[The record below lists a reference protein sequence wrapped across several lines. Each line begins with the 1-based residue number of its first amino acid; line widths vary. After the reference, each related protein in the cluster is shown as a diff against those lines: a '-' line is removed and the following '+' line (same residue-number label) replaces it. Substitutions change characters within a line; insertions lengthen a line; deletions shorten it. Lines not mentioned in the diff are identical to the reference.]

1 MSRWWPRSLAG
12 QAIAL
17 QILVIAVV
25 VLVGSAL
32 ALFDARNDG
41 DAAAR
46 QQVLGIATALADSP
60 STAAAIQSGRAT
72 ETLQPV
78 TEAVRKNTDI
88 AFITIMAPDRTRF
101 THTDPTQI
109 GGKYIG
115 TIEPALRGETFTEV
129 YTGTLGPSI
138 RAVAPVRDGTGRIVG
153 LVSAGILQQSL
164 ADRWR
169 SQVPTIVAVSLGA
182 LAIALVGVWA
192 IRRRLLRQ
200 THGLRPD
207 ELRVMYE
214 HHDAILH
221 SVSEGLIVLDRNGVA
236 LANDEARR
244 LLALPP
250 GPVDRSDLP
259 EFLRTYNPGARD
271 EVHVTEDRV
280 LVVNRSPVRQRAR
293 ATSEVVTIRDRTELQ
308 GALGELSSLKVLTD
322 TLRSQAHEAAN
333 KLHTIVTMVEMG
345 RADEAVKFATN
356 ELELSQQLVDRLSSA
371 VGEPALVALL
381 LGKTAQADERGIEL
395 TVTEETHLPSNADDL
410 ALSGQEM
417 VTVLGN
423 LIDNAMDACDRED
436 PWVEVTVSQDD
447 GTLLIRVADSGP
459 GMDAGTF
466 EKAMQRGYSTKSG
479 SDAEQH
485 GLGLG
490 AGRPGGEA
498 PQRHADRRRDIRVG
512 GDGDGEIVISVL
524 IVEDE
529 PLIAEAHRTYLGRLQ
544 GFSVAAVAHTA
555 RDAMRAASEAAASET
570 PIDLVLLDIGLPD
583 ASGIALASGLSGLR
597 PAPDIIAITSERDL
611 EMVRAAVG
619 HGALA
624 YLLKPFT
631 FAAFRDRLERY
642 QRYREALPAGTDAAS
657 QAEVDRALAELRVG
671 ADRSAAPKGAAPG
684 TNDEI
689 ARAVRDSADG
699 ITADEV
705 AKQVGVSR
713 VTAWR
718 YLERL
723 ADEGTLTRQT
733 DYGKAGRPKTR
744 YTWR

>member
-17 QILVIAVV
+17 QIVVIAVV

-250 GPVDRSDLP
+250 GPVNRSDLP

-271 EVHVTEDRV
+271 EVHVTQDRV
-280 LVVNRSPVRQRAR
+280 LVVNRSPVTDKRTRDTR
-293 ATSEVVTIRDRTELQ
+293 PSEVVTIRDRTELQ

-345 RADEAVKFATN
+345 RADEAVTFATN

-381 LGKTAQADERGIEL
+381 LGKSAQADERGIEL
-395 TVTEETHLPSNADDL
+395 TVTEETHMPSNADDL

-436 PWVEVTVSQDD
+436 PWVEVTVSQED

-459 GMDAGTF
+459 GMDARTF

-479 SDAEQH
+479 TDTEAH
-485 GLGLG
+485 GLGL
-490 AGRPGGEA
+490 ALVA
-498 PQRHADRRRDIRVG
+498 QVVKRH
-512 GDGDGEIVISVL
+512 
-524 IVEDE
+524 
-529 PLIAEAHRTYLGRLQ
+529 
-544 GFSVAAVAHTA
+544 
-555 RDAMRAASEAAASET
+555 
-570 PIDLVLLDIGLPD
+570 
-583 ASGIALASGLSGLR
+583 
-597 PAPDIIAITSERDL
+597 
-611 EMVRAAVG
+611 
-619 HGALA
+619 
-624 YLLKPFT
+624 
-631 FAAFRDRLERY
+631 
-642 QRYREALPAGTDAAS
+642 
-657 QAEVDRALAELRVG
+657 
-671 ADRSAAPKGAAPG
+671 
-684 TNDEI
+684 N
-689 ARAVRDSADG
+689 
-699 ITADEV
+699 
-705 AKQVGVSR
+705 
-713 VTAWR
+713 
-718 YLERL
+718 
-723 ADEGTLTRQT
+723 GTLTADVT
-733 DYGKAGRPKTR
+733 YGSVVTVAVKS
-744 YTWR
+744 

>member
-1 MSRWWPRSLAG
+1 MTRSRPWSLAT
-12 QAIAL
+12 QAITL

-25 VLVGSAL
+25 VLVGSML
-32 ALFDARNDG
+32 ALFDASRDG

-46 QQVLGIATALADSP
+46 QQVISIATALADSP
-60 STAAAIQSGRAT
+60 STAAAIESGRAT
-72 ETLQPV
+72 AVLQPV
-78 TEAVRKNTDI
+78 TEAVRTNTQI

-101 THTDPTQI
+101 THTDPNQI

-115 TIEPALRGETFTEV
+115 TIEPALRGETFSEV

-138 RAVAPVRDGTGRIVG
+138 RAVAPVRNESGRIVG

-169 SQVPTIVAVSLGA
+169 SQVPTIAAVSVAA

-221 SVSEGLIVLDRNGVA
+221 SVSEGLIVVDRNGVA

-250 GPVDRSDLP
+250 GPVERSDLP

-271 EVHVTEDRV
+271 ELHVTEDRV
-280 LVVNRSPVRQRAR
+280 LVVNRSPVEDGPRDA
-293 ATSEVVTIRDRTELQ
+293 EVVTIRDRTELQ

-395 TVTEETHLPSNADDL
+395 TVTEETHLPPNADDL

-447 GTLLIRVADSGP
+447 GALLIRVADSGP
-459 GMDAGTF
+459 GMDAATF
-466 EKAMQRGYSTKSG
+466 ETAMERGYSTKG
-479 SDAEQH
+479 DSDHH
-485 GLGLG
+485 GLGL
-490 AGRPGGEA
+490 ALVA
-498 PQRHADRRRDIRVG
+498 QVVKRHN
-512 GDGDGEIVISVL
+512 
-524 IVEDE
+524 
-529 PLIAEAHRTYLGRLQ
+529 
-544 GFSVAAVAHTA
+544 
-555 RDAMRAASEAAASET
+555 
-570 PIDLVLLDIGLPD
+570 
-583 ASGIALASGLSGLR
+583 
-597 PAPDIIAITSERDL
+597 
-611 EMVRAAVG
+611 
-619 HGALA
+619 
-624 YLLKPFT
+624 
-631 FAAFRDRLERY
+631 
-642 QRYREALPAGTDAAS
+642 GT
-657 QAEVDRALAELRVG
+657 L
-671 ADRSAAPKGAAPG
+671 
-684 TNDEI
+684 
-689 ARAVRDSADG
+689 SAD
-699 ITADEV
+699 
-705 AKQVGVSR
+705 VSYGSV
-713 VTAWR
+713 VTV
-718 YLERL
+718 
-723 ADEGTLTRQT
+723 TV
-733 DYGKAGRPKTR
+733 KS
-744 YTWR
+744 

>member
-1 MSRWWPRSLAG
+1 MRLSRWWPRSLAG

-17 QILVIAVV
+17 QIVVIAVV
-25 VLVGSAL
+25 VLAGSAL
-32 ALFDARNDG
+32 ALFDASRDG

-60 STAAAIQSGRAT
+60 STATAIESGRAT
-72 ETLQPV
+72 EILQPV

-88 AFITIMAPDRTRF
+88 AFITIMAPGRTRF
-101 THTDPTQI
+101 THTDPSQI
-109 GGKYIG
+109 GGQYIG

-138 RAVAPVRDGTGRIVG
+138 RAVAPVRNGTGRIVG

-169 SQVPTIVAVSLGA
+169 SQVPTIAAVTVAA
-182 LAIALVGVWA
+182 LAVALAGVWA

-221 SVSEGLIVLDRNGVA
+221 SVSEGLVVLDRNGVA
-236 LANDEARR
+236 LVNDEARR

-259 EFLRTYNPGARD
+259 QFLRTYNPGARD
-271 EVHVTEDRV
+271 EVHVTDERV
-280 LVVNRSPVRQRAR
+280 LVVNRSPVAGSD
-293 ATSEVVTIRDRTELQ
+293 SEVVTIRDRTELQ

-395 TVTEETHLPSNADDL
+395 TVTEETHLPSNADAL

-459 GMDAGTF
+459 GMDAATF
-466 EKAMQRGYSTKSG
+466 ETAMQRGYSTKG
-479 SDAEQH
+479 DTDHH
-485 GLGLG
+485 GLGL
-490 AGRPGGEA
+490 ALVA
-498 PQRHADRRRDIRVG
+498 QVVKRHN
-512 GDGDGEIVISVL
+512 
-524 IVEDE
+524 
-529 PLIAEAHRTYLGRLQ
+529 
-544 GFSVAAVAHTA
+544 
-555 RDAMRAASEAAASET
+555 
-570 PIDLVLLDIGLPD
+570 
-583 ASGIALASGLSGLR
+583 
-597 PAPDIIAITSERDL
+597 
-611 EMVRAAVG
+611 
-619 HGALA
+619 
-624 YLLKPFT
+624 
-631 FAAFRDRLERY
+631 
-642 QRYREALPAGTDAAS
+642 GT
-657 QAEVDRALAELRVG
+657 L
-671 ADRSAAPKGAAPG
+671 
-684 TNDEI
+684 
-689 ARAVRDSADG
+689 SAD
-699 ITADEV
+699 
-705 AKQVGVSR
+705 VSYGSV
-713 VTAWR
+713 VTV
-718 YLERL
+718 
-723 ADEGTLTRQT
+723 TV
-733 DYGKAGRPKTR
+733 KS
-744 YTWR
+744 

>member
-17 QILVIAVV
+17 QIVVIAVV

-271 EVHVTEDRV
+271 EVHVTQDRV
-280 LVVNRSPVRQRAR
+280 LVVNRSPVTDKRTRDTR
-293 ATSEVVTIRDRTELQ
+293 PSEVVTIRDRTELQ

-345 RADEAVKFATN
+345 RADEAVTFATN

-485 GLGLG
+485 GLGL
-490 AGRPGGEA
+490 RWSP
-498 PQRHADRRRDIRVG
+498 RWSSD
-512 GDGDGEIVISVL
+512 
-524 IVEDE
+524 
-529 PLIAEAHRTYLGRLQ
+529 T
-544 GFSVAAVAHTA
+544 TA
-555 RDAMRAASEAAASET
+555 R
-570 PIDLVLLDIGLPD
+570 
-583 ASGIALASGLSGLR
+583 
-597 PAPDIIAITSERDL
+597 
-611 EMVRAAVG
+611 
-619 HGALA
+619 
-624 YLLKPFT
+624 
-631 FAAFRDRLERY
+631 
-642 QRYREALPAGTDAAS
+642 
-657 QAEVDRALAELRVG
+657 
-671 ADRSAAPKGAAPG
+671 
-684 TNDEI
+684 
-689 ARAVRDSADG
+689 
-699 ITADEV
+699 
-705 AKQVGVSR
+705 
-713 VTAWR
+713 
-718 YLERL
+718 
-723 ADEGTLTRQT
+723 
-733 DYGKAGRPKTR
+733 
-744 YTWR
+744 

>member
-1 MSRWWPRSLAG
+1 MRLSRWWPRSLAG
-12 QAIAL
+12 QAIVL

-25 VLVGSAL
+25 VLAGSAL
-32 ALFDARNDG
+32 ALVDARNDG

-78 TEAVRKNTDI
+78 TEAVRKNTNI

-109 GGKYIG
+109 GAKYIG
-115 TIEPALRGETFTEV
+115 TIDPALRGETFTEV

-138 RAVAPVRDGTGRIVG
+138 RAVAPVRDGAGRIVG

-169 SQVPTIVAVSLGA
+169 SQVPTIVAVSVAA

-221 SVSEGLIVLDRNGVA
+221 SVSEGLIVIDRNGVA

-250 GPVDRSDLP
+250 GAVDRSDLP

-271 EVHVTEDRV
+271 ELHVTDERV
-280 LVVNRSPVRQRAR
+280 LVVNRSPVEGKWTPDAR
-293 ATSEVVTIRDRTELQ
+293 NSEVVTIRDRTELQ

-345 RADEAVKFATN
+345 RADEAVKFATH

-381 LGKTAQADERGIEL
+381 LGKTARADERGIEL
-395 TVTEETHLPSNADDL
+395 TVTEDTHLPSNADDL

-447 GTLLIRVADSGP
+447 GTLLLRVADSGP
-459 GMDAGTF
+459 GMDAATF
-466 EKAMQRGYSTKSG
+466 EKAMQRGYSTKSD

-485 GLGLG
+485 GLGL
-490 AGRPGGEA
+490 ALVA
-498 PQRHADRRRDIRVG
+498 QVVKRH
-512 GDGDGEIVISVL
+512 
-524 IVEDE
+524 
-529 PLIAEAHRTYLGRLQ
+529 
-544 GFSVAAVAHTA
+544 
-555 RDAMRAASEAAASET
+555 
-570 PIDLVLLDIGLPD
+570 
-583 ASGIALASGLSGLR
+583 
-597 PAPDIIAITSERDL
+597 
-611 EMVRAAVG
+611 
-619 HGALA
+619 
-624 YLLKPFT
+624 
-631 FAAFRDRLERY
+631 
-642 QRYREALPAGTDAAS
+642 
-657 QAEVDRALAELRVG
+657 
-671 ADRSAAPKGAAPG
+671 
-684 TNDEI
+684 N
-689 ARAVRDSADG
+689 
-699 ITADEV
+699 
-705 AKQVGVSR
+705 
-713 VTAWR
+713 
-718 YLERL
+718 
-723 ADEGTLTRQT
+723 GTLTADVT
-733 DYGKAGRPKTR
+733 YGSVVTVTVTVKS
-744 YTWR
+744 

>member
-1 MSRWWPRSLAG
+1 LTRSRPWSLAT

-25 VLVGSAL
+25 VLVGSML
-32 ALFDARNDG
+32 ALFDASRDG

-46 QQVLGIATALADSP
+46 QQVVSIATALADSP
-60 STAAAIQSGRAT
+60 STAAAIESGRAT
-72 ETLQPV
+72 EVLQPV
-78 TEAVRKNTDI
+78 TEAVRTNTQI

-101 THTDPTQI
+101 THTDPNQI
-109 GGKYIG
+109 GAKYIG
-115 TIEPALRGETFTEV
+115 TIEPALRGETFSEV

-138 RAVAPVRDGTGRIVG
+138 RAVAPVRNASGRIVG

-169 SQVPTIVAVSLGA
+169 SQVPAIAAVSVAA
-182 LAIALVGVWA
+182 LAVAMVGVWA

-250 GPVDRSDLP
+250 GPVERSDLP

-280 LVVNRSPVRQRAR
+280 LVVNRSPVEDGPRDTQS
-293 ATSEVVTIRDRTELQ
+293 SEVVTIRDRTELQ

-345 RADEAVKFATN
+345 RADEAVTFATN

-436 PWVEVTVSQDD
+436 PWVEVTVSQAE

-459 GMDAGTF
+459 GMDAATF
-466 EKAMQRGYSTKSG
+466 ETAMQRGYSTKG
-479 SDAEQH
+479 DSDHH
-485 GLGLG
+485 GLGL
-490 AGRPGGEA
+490 ALVT
-498 PQRHADRRRDIRVG
+498 QVIKRHN
-512 GDGDGEIVISVL
+512 
-524 IVEDE
+524 
-529 PLIAEAHRTYLGRLQ
+529 
-544 GFSVAAVAHTA
+544 
-555 RDAMRAASEAAASET
+555 
-570 PIDLVLLDIGLPD
+570 
-583 ASGIALASGLSGLR
+583 
-597 PAPDIIAITSERDL
+597 
-611 EMVRAAVG
+611 
-619 HGALA
+619 
-624 YLLKPFT
+624 
-631 FAAFRDRLERY
+631 
-642 QRYREALPAGTDAAS
+642 GT
-657 QAEVDRALAELRVG
+657 L
-671 ADRSAAPKGAAPG
+671 
-684 TNDEI
+684 
-689 ARAVRDSADG
+689 SAD
-699 ITADEV
+699 
-705 AKQVGVSR
+705 VSYGSV
-713 VTAWR
+713 VTVSVK
-718 YLERL
+718 L
-723 ADEGTLTRQT
+723 
-733 DYGKAGRPKTR
+733 
-744 YTWR
+744 

>member
-46 QQVLGIATALADSP
+46 QQVLGIATALAGSP
-60 STAAAIQSGRAT
+60 STATAIESGRAT

-109 GGKYIG
+109 GQKYIG

-138 RAVAPVRDGTGRIVG
+138 RVVAPVRDSTGRIVG

-271 EVHVTEDRV
+271 EVHVTQDRV
-280 LVVNRSPVRQRAR
+280 LVVNRSPVTDKRTRDTR
-293 ATSEVVTIRDRTELQ
+293 PSEVVTIRDRTELQ

-345 RADEAVKFATN
+345 RADEAVRFATN

-381 LGKTAQADERGIEL
+381 LGKSAQADERGIEL
-395 TVTEETHLPSNADDL
+395 TVTEETHMPSNADDL

-436 PWVEVTVSQDD
+436 PWVEVTVSQED

-459 GMDAGTF
+459 GMDARTF

-479 SDAEQH
+479 TDTEAH
-485 GLGLG
+485 GLGL
-490 AGRPGGEA
+490 ALVA
-498 PQRHADRRRDIRVG
+498 QVVKRH
-512 GDGDGEIVISVL
+512 
-524 IVEDE
+524 
-529 PLIAEAHRTYLGRLQ
+529 
-544 GFSVAAVAHTA
+544 
-555 RDAMRAASEAAASET
+555 
-570 PIDLVLLDIGLPD
+570 
-583 ASGIALASGLSGLR
+583 
-597 PAPDIIAITSERDL
+597 
-611 EMVRAAVG
+611 
-619 HGALA
+619 
-624 YLLKPFT
+624 
-631 FAAFRDRLERY
+631 
-642 QRYREALPAGTDAAS
+642 
-657 QAEVDRALAELRVG
+657 
-671 ADRSAAPKGAAPG
+671 
-684 TNDEI
+684 N
-689 ARAVRDSADG
+689 
-699 ITADEV
+699 
-705 AKQVGVSR
+705 
-713 VTAWR
+713 
-718 YLERL
+718 
-723 ADEGTLTRQT
+723 GTLTADVT
-733 DYGKAGRPKTR
+733 YGSVVTVAVKS
-744 YTWR
+744 